1 MIDTFGV
8 INFSQKSVTD
18 LQDVIV
24 KGNAFQEEQ
33 TQFPK

>member
-8 INFSQKSVTD
+8 NFSRKSVMV

-33 TQFPK
+33 TLFPK